1 VNVPRGQSA
10 VFFAFSSRVVTL
22 FVTPGPHSMGVGR
35 HLPPKPAPGVAWSVV
50 VTTQTST
57 LHVARD
63 FRRSSG
69 HSPGRTRTDKR
80 NGRGTERSKRERREK
95 MTRSKRT
102 TTTPTTPR
110 KRNSPNPLQSRTLTH
125 YDVGRRNSARGFRA
139 RGRKG
144 HGLASARDRSRLREA
159 DLAER
164 ARVEKMLSTVA
175 IPDDRRS
182 DDRDSNAE
190 HETRG
195 LDFES
200 RAHHFPNPDP
210 NPNQSTSLWPRHC
223 PVCGDARIVTDEVL
237 HGGTLSMSECL
248 HCDHRWTERPKARW
262 VELGTR
268 MNGRGRRRT
277 AATAATA

>member
-1 VNVPRGQSA
+1 MTP
-10 VFFAFSSRVVTL
+10 
-22 FVTPGPHSMGVGR
+22 FVTPGTHSLSVGR
-35 HLPPKPAPGVAWSVV
+35 HRPPKSAPGVAWSVV

-102 TTTPTTPR
+102 TTTPTTTTPTTTPTTPR

-164 ARVEKMLSTVA
+164 ARVEKMFSTVA
-175 IPDDRRS
+175 SPDDRRS

-200 RAHHFPNPDP
+200 RVHHFSNPD
-210 NPNQSTSLWPRHC
+210 PNQSTSLWPRHC

-268 MNGRGRRRT
+268 MNGRGRSRT

>member
-1 VNVPRGQSA
+1 
-10 VFFAFSSRVVTL
+10 
-22 FVTPGPHSMGVGR
+22 
-35 HLPPKPAPGVAWSVV
+35 
-50 VTTQTST
+50 
-57 LHVARD
+57 
-63 FRRSSG
+63 
-69 HSPGRTRTDKR
+69 
-80 NGRGTERSKRERREK
+80 

-102 TTTPTTPR
+102 TTAPTTPR

-125 YDVGRRNSARGFRA
+125 YDVGRRNSVRGFRA

-144 HGLASARDRSRLREA
+144 RGLASARDRSRLREA

-164 ARVEKMLSTVA
+164 ARVEKMFSTVA

-190 HETRG
+190 HEMRG

-200 RAHHFPNPDP
+200 RAHHFSNPDP

-268 MNGRGRRRT
+268 MNGRGRWRES
-277 AATAATA
+277 ATAATA